1 MREHPDVP
9 LIRFLT
15 FGNGEVVVCN
25 SPDSFKEVLQTK
37 CYSFRKSD
45 FFRRLTKEIVGHG
58 LVTSRL
64 PSPLF
69 TSPGLSTTMK
79 LRVCRVSK
87 IVSTI
92 SAAL

>member
-25 SPDSFKEVLQTK
+25 SPDSFRDVLQTK

-58 LVTSRL
+58 LVTSK
-64 PSPLF
+64 PSPG
-69 TSPGLSTTMK
+69 SSVAVPQSMTTVLPMAM
-79 LRVCRVSK
+79 R
-87 IVSTI
+87 
-92 SAAL
+92 

>member
-25 SPDSFKEVLQTK
+25 SPDSFRDVLQTK

-58 LVTSRL
+58 LVTSR
-64 PSPLF
+64 F
-69 TSPGLSTTMK
+69 PGPPEQAS
-79 LRVCRVSK
+79 CP
-87 IVSTI
+87 
-92 SAAL
+92 

>member
-1 MREHPDVP
+1 MP

-64 PSPLF
+64 PFAPPYLIAR
-69 TSPGLSTTMK
+69 PHG
-79 LRVCRVSK
+79 VCDEGRK
-87 IVSTI
+87 NY
-92 SAAL
+92 